1 MEKKQEHR
9 DIYERLA
16 ILETSL
22 SVIEKNTNRI
32 LENHLPHIQAGIN
45 KINIRLAYYGGG
57 IVIIGWL
64 LNHYAK

>member
-1 MEKKQEHR
+1 MKQDREH
-9 DIYERLA
+9 IEIHERLTKVETRVDNIDENVEK
-16 ILETSL
+16 IL
-22 SVIEKNTNRI
+22 N
-32 LENHLPHIQAGIN
+32 NHLPHIQAGIN